1 MASHRFI
8 RPAMLAGLPLLFAAG
23 AANAQQVD
31 TASQTLRLAGT
42 APAACVL
49 GAATPSA
56 ASNAAFVN
64 LGANTGRMTITQL
77 VSPQD
82 ATSQASSLELALPVR
97 CNASHRLTVRSTNGG
112 LLRSGAVNGGQR
124 GGQGFSDFLAYDY
137 RVDWAAN
144 RIAQP
149 SDSGLA
155 ALAVDRPA
163 TGDLLVR
170 ISTEAG
176 RGPLTAGQYTDA
188 IVIEFQ
194 PAG

>member
-1 MASHRFI
+1 MARYLFI
-8 RPAMLAGLPLLFAAG
+8 RPALLAALPLVFMAG
-23 AANAQQVD
+23 TASAQQVD
-31 TASQTLRLAGT
+31 TASQALRLVGT

-49 GAATPSA
+49 GAAIPSA
-56 ASNAAFVN
+56 ASNAGFVN

-77 VSPQD
+77 VSLQD
-82 ATSQASSLELALPVR
+82 ATSLASSLELALPVR
-97 CNASHRLTVRSTNGG
+97 CNASHRLTVRSANGG
-112 LLRSGAVNGGQR
+112 LLRSGAANGGQR
-124 GGQGFSDFLAYDY
+124 GAQGFSDFLAYDY
-137 RVDWAAN
+137 RVDWAASQ
-144 RIAQP
+144 IAQP
-149 SDSGLA
+149 SDGGLA
-155 ALAVDRPA
+155 ALSVDRPA